1 MTARPSCPR
10 PRPLTKN
17 MTHLEDKFDSLVK
30 MARDAKPFYKS
41 FENGMQDAVHVAE
54 ISGVMLMA
62 QKRVKTLATTKTKAK
77 TKAKTKTKAKA
88 IPRLPSE
95 VWHYML
101 TEFGGIKAE
110 EHQHVGMMF
119 LPYPT
124 PKVKPV
130 FSAAYLWEL
139 YTTQTKEYKES
150 VSSAEE
156 CCNFMK
162 RYMRII

>member
-1 MTARPSCPR
+1 
-10 PRPLTKN
+10 
-17 MTHLEDKFDSLVK
+17 
-30 MARDAKPFYKS
+30 
-41 FENGMQDAVHVAE
+41 
-54 ISGVMLMA
+54 MLMA
-62 QKRVKTLATTKTKAK
+62 QKRVKALATTKTKAK
-77 TKAKTKTKAKA
+77 AKAKAKA

-110 EHQHVGMMF
+110 EHQHVGVMF

-139 YTTQTKEYKES
+139 YITHTKEYKES
-150 VSSAEE
+150 VASAEE